1 MNNDLKHRL
10 FDVPPEILKKIS
22 DVLGNLKG
30 EDVYGIDRAS
40 NLLLKK
46 KVGYGQLKSIIH
58 DLKTID
64 KENDHIK
71 YELMGGVLM
80 DRWAKKYLDGERDFL
95 KKKKDA
101 KMRADEIG
109 AIDGER
115 GNSHIK
121 RHKKNGDLN
130 LISNTSLKSNSDKNM
145 ISALVPSMK
154 LFEEINKIKK
164 LML

>member
-1 MNNDLKHRL
+1 MNRELKDRI
-10 FDVPPEILKKIS
+10 FDVPDEIIKKIS

-46 KVGYGQLKSIIH
+46 TVSYGQLKSIIH
-58 DLKTID
+58 DLKTLD
-64 KENDHIK
+64 KEKEFIK
-71 YELMGGVLM
+71 YELMGGELM
-80 DRWAKKYLDGERDFL
+80 DKWAKVFLDNERDFI

-101 KMRADEIG
+101 KMKADQMG
-109 AIDGER
+109 GIDGER
-115 GNSHIK
+115 GNAHIK

-130 LISNTSLKSNSDKNM
+130 LVGNVSLKSNSDKNM
-145 ISALVPSMK
+145 VSALTSSMK
-154 LFEEINKIKK
+154 LFEEIDKIKK

>member
-1 MNNDLKHRL
+1 MNRELKDRI
-10 FDVPPEILKKIS
+10 FKVPDEIIKHIS

-46 KVGYGQLKSIIH
+46 EVSYGQLKSIIH
-58 DLKTID
+58 DFKTID
-64 KENDHIK
+64 KERESTK
-71 YELMGGVLM
+71 YELMGGILM
-80 DRWAKKYLDGERDFL
+80 DRWAKVFLDGERDFI
-95 KKKKDA
+95 KKRKDS

-109 AIDGER
+109 GIDGER
-115 GNSHIK
+115 GNAHIK
-121 RHKKNGDLN
+121 KHKKNGDLN
-130 LISNTSLKSNSDKNM
+130 LVGNTSIKSNSDKNM
-145 ISALVPSMK
+145 VSALVPSMK

>member
-1 MNNDLKHRL
+1 MNRELKDRI
-10 FDVPPEILKKIS
+10 FDVPEEIIKKIS

-46 KVGYGQLKSIIH
+46 TVSYGQLKSIIH

-64 KENDHIK
+64 KEKESLK
-71 YELMGGVLM
+71 YELMGGILM
-80 DRWAKKYLDGERDFL
+80 DRWAKVFLDNERDFI

-101 KMRADEIG
+101 KMKADQMG
-109 AIDGER
+109 GIDGER
-115 GNSHIK
+115 GNAHIK
-121 RHKKNGDLN
+121 KHKKNSDLN
-130 LISNTSLKSNSDKNM
+130 LVGNVSLKSNSDKNM
-145 ISALVPSMK
+145 ISALTPSMK
-154 LFEEINKIKK
+154 LFEEIDKIKK